1 MLESNI
7 SKRDFEAI
15 ERNVDKASTLNFY
28 CLCHSESIKWGRAQ
42 DRWGKLINQAH
53 YHLLTLGR
61 FQRIC
66 ACEDCCIVN
75 GGSYVL

>member
-15 ERNVDKASTLNFY
+15 EKNVDKTSTLNFY
-28 CLCHSESIKWGRAQ
+28 CLCHSESIKWRWAQ

-53 YHLLTLGR
+53 YHLIANSGQISKDLCL
-61 FQRIC
+61 
-66 ACEDCCIVN
+66 
-75 GGSYVL
+75 